1 MQVPD
6 ESLETYL
13 KPVWA
18 GEKELMSV
26 YRTPPEGQPE
36 KIAEGYELTQTLT
49 ATVEDKPITWAE
61 RWLAVRS
68 LRHARASEAA
78 LQARLTK
85 AQAALEALKPT
96 QVGQAGA

>member
-61 RWLAVRS
+61 DGWQSARCGMPER
-68 LRHARASEAA
+68 LRQLCRPA
-78 LQARLTK
+78 
-85 AQAALEALKPT
+85 
-96 QVGQAGA
+96 